1 MAKSLPPNSSI
12 KLDHNLQAAIHA
24 AMMLYLIRNEDEVY
38 VSQVYPS
45 SKVRWMATVDL
56 NEPIGGSKILNL
68 VDLTTAHDPLINPPH
83 KFIYNIHLLKSN
95 LQKTF
100 RRQMWTEALATL
112 VQMIYQDPVET
123 LRRLPVILLEDSLLY
138 PHLYNKIIWLQFATS
153 KDYILNKVDVQTLVD
168 ALATGLESASRYNLA
183 ETASAK
189 ARSIEKTG
197 FWEQPLTAREA
208 YIGARLRSLAGGMK
222 GDTKFLHVLALRA
235 LADDLPLETEY
246 SSVDVEDIEE
256 FSTSQHMVPQ
266 AIDFHCCPQIL
277 RDLPYKDAIWW
288 HWSSPNT
295 RPIKDRDAELES
307 GKEQAHRIQHEKT
320 FQDIERSLH
329 VYAKF
334 QISEMATK
342 RTKAEKVKTLDS
354 WLKHPKI

>member
-1 MAKSLPPNSSI
+1 MS
-12 KLDHNLQAAIHA
+12 
-24 AMMLYLIRNEDEVY
+24 LYLIRNEEEVY
-38 VSQVYPS
+38 LSKSYPS

-56 NEPIGGSKILNL
+56 NEQIGNSKILNL
-68 VDLTTAHDPLINPPH
+68 VDLTPAHHPLINPPH
-83 KFIYNIHLLKSN
+83 KYVYNIHLLTSN
-95 LQKTF
+95 LQKTV

-112 VQMIYQDPVET
+112 LQMIYQDPVET
-123 LRRLPVILLEDSLLY
+123 LRRLPVILLEDGLLY
-138 PHLYNKIIWLQFATS
+138 PHLYNKLIWLQFATS
-153 KDYILNKVDVQTLVD
+153 KDYVLSKVDVQTVID

-183 ETASAK
+183 TTTPRSARE
-189 ARSIEKTG
+189 AEKTG
-197 FWEQPLTAREA
+197 LWEQPVPAREA

-235 LADDLPLETEY
+235 LTEDLPLETEY
-246 SSVDVEDIEE
+246 SSVDVEEAEE
-256 FSTSQHMVPQ
+256 FSPSQHMIPQ

-277 RDLPYKDAIWW
+277 KDLPYKDAIWW

-295 RPIKDRDAELES
+295 RRINDRDSELET

-342 RTKAEKVKTLDS
+342 RKKAEKIKTLDS
-354 WLKHPKI
+354 WFAPKSGKAVVEA